1 MMSKQPFDLPGPPPR
16 MKWTSKEYVHLKT
29 SCILIKSE
37 KEIKVHRNY
46 ITKFKEFVHI
56 ESERKKK
63 IIEEDI
69 QTCKIFMKI
78 KSKGNQNPWKEY
90 TQTIKLKG
98 IQDPCPI
105 IINRTTKSKETKI
118 AGITKL
124 KKQGKESK
132 IHGITNRR
140 SEVRK
145 RQNPW
150 NYK

>member
-1 MMSKQPFDLPGPPPR
+1 
-16 MKWTSKEYVHLKT
+16 
-29 SCILIKSE
+29 
-37 KEIKVHRNY
+37 
-46 ITKFKEFVHI
+46 
-56 ESERKKK
+56 
-63 IIEEDI
+63 
-69 QTCKIFMKI
+69 
-78 KSKGNQNPWKEY
+78 
-90 TQTIKLKG
+90 LKG